1 MTCSKLCNLSFS
13 FRGLMENHISPQLAR
28 ERPESMQAKCLAP
41 DVTHRKY
48 SKCTP
53 HCRYL
58 ARDIWQGRGSR
69 HHMEQRGE
77 IRRRMAVQACV
88 LKRNSKQRWCDGGRG
103 EGGGGS
109 GWEEA
114 PTPATATL
122 PFSCRFTAPG
132 GTPCSF
138 LPRYLKSEG
147 CVNQPK

>member
-13 FRGLMENHISPQLAR
+13 FRGLRENHISSQLAR

-41 DVTHRKY
+41 DVTHRKD
-48 SKCTP
+48 SKYTH

-69 HHMEQRGE
+69 HHMKQRGE
-77 IRRRMAVQACV
+77 NGGPSLCPEET
-88 LKRNSKQRWCDGGRG
+88 KQRQCNGGRG
-103 EGGGGS
+103 EGGGESRRKG
-109 GWEEA
+109 A